1 MARQRG
7 VRTARRGVKAGSWAV
22 RLLLRVVVSC
32 PLPDFEELPKC
43 SQGNT
48 CDKQSERAS
57 LRAGTQPATE
67 GTAAVELP
75 RAAPLGQPRRR
86 NIAPR
91 NPVRATERGHY
102 KNDEWPCRLW
112 TSFGSHPLKLE
123 LYRED

>member
-1 MARQRG
+1 MPDDG
-7 VRTARRGVKAGSWAV
+7 GWLLLLL
-22 RLLLRVVVSC
+22 LLLRVSC
-32 PLPDFEELPKC
+32 LAPCLILTSFRNARRAT
-43 SQGNT
+43 Q

-57 LRAGTQPATE
+57 LRAGTQPAAE